1 MSCPHTS
8 ETLFKAL
15 MDCLFDWNV
24 DRKLAS
30 LTVDNCTTN
39 DVLINILLGKL
50 SSSSLILSGKFFH
63 MRCCAHILNLI
74 VKEGLEVIKE
84 SVEKIRES
92 IAFWVATPKR
102 LEKFVET
109 ARQLNISCDKKL
121 VLDCKTI

>member
-1 MSCPHTS
+1 MPCPHTS
-8 ETLFKAL
+8 ETLSKAL
-15 MDCLFDWNV
+15 IDCLFDWNV
-24 DRKLAS
+24 HRKLAS

-39 DVLINILLGKL
+39 DTLINILLGKL
-50 SSSSLILSGKFFH
+50 FSSSLILSEKFFH

-92 IAFWVATPKR
+92 VAFWVATPKR

-109 ARQLNISCDKKL
+109 AH
-121 VLDCKTI
+121 

>member
-1 MSCPHTS
+1 MPCPHTS
-8 ETLFKAL
+8 ETLSKVL
-15 MDCLFDWNV
+15 IDCLFDWNV

-39 DVLINILLGKL
+39 DALINILLGKL
-50 SSSSLILSGKFFH
+50 SSSSLILNGKFFH

-92 IAFWVATPKR
+92 VAFWVATPKR

-109 ARQLNISCDKKL
+109 AR
-121 VLDCKTI
+121 

>member
-1 MSCPHTS
+1 MPCPHTS
-8 ETLFKAL
+8 ETLSKVL
-15 MDCLFDWNV
+15 IDCLFDWNV
-24 DRKLAS
+24 DHKLSS

-50 SSSSLILSGKFFH
+50 SSSSLILNGKFFH

-74 VKEGLEVIKE
+74 VKEGLEIIKE

-92 IAFWVATPKR
+92 VAFWIATPKR

-109 ARQLNISCDKKL
+109 AC
-121 VLDCKTI
+121 